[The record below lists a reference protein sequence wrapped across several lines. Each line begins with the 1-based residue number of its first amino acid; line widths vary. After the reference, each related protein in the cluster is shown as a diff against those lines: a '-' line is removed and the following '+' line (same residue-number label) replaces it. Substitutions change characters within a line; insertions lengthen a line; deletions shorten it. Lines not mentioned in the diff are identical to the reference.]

1 MKKKFI
7 LFSVLAMVCAG
18 LIFAGC
24 KKDNDKDDPNP
35 SETSDLTPE
44 EDDVAKI
51 EAALAGNYFYSSSVQ
66 NLGMGGFGDLE
77 MFFSKE
83 GKKVTL
89 SSRNET
95 PWTIS
100 WQVNKDREITFK
112 ASSADPNK
120 LYGTLQGEINKSGST
135 VSIWGK
141 DANGTSYEIE
151 LKKASGSL
159 SSRILNEISGRGFTA
174 KGAWNN
180 QDGSD
185 MTLNVISGQS
195 GQAYVMHAGECRYNV
210 TLKLNDIFKQNNPD
224 GWLWNASI
232 EATNANEKLSGSGVY
247 NSFKNYTNEEWY
259 GKVLKAHISEDGQTI
274 VVLFDNEGIG
284 KKGVVEFKR

>member
-1 MKKKFI
+1 MKKNFI

-24 KKDNDKDDPNP
+24 KKDNDKDDPDP
-35 SETSDLTPE
+35 STETSDLTPE

-51 EAALAGNYFYSSSVQ
+51 EALLAGNYFYSSSVQ
-66 NLGMGGFGDLE
+66 NLGQGGLGDLE

-120 LYGTLQGEINKSGST
+120 LYGTLQGDINKSGSI

-151 LKKASGSL
+151 LKKATGSL

-180 QDGSD
+180 QDESD
-185 MTLNVISGQS
+185 MTINVISGQA
-195 GQAYVMHAGECRYNV
+195 GTAYVMHAGECRYNV
-210 TLKLNDIFKQNNPD
+210 TLKLNDIFVQNVD
-224 GWLWNASI
+224 DEQWNASI
-232 EATNANEKLSGSGVY
+232 EATNANEKLSGSNVK
-247 NSFKNYTNEEWY
+247 SWLKDYTNEEWY
-259 GKVLKAHISEDGQTI
+259 GKVLNANIAEDGTTI
-274 VVLFDNEGIG
+274 WVKFDNEHIG
-284 KKGVVEFKR
+284 NKGVVKFER